1 MQPQRFKKP
10 FRSSTLMLFAFVAL
24 IGCDNRPRRV
34 PVSGK
39 VLIDGEPLK
48 FGAVVFVPEGGRSS
62 SGTLDSNGH
71 FVLTCFS
78 PNDGALL
85 GKHAIQVF
93 GQETINDT
101 TARIHAPKRYGDL
114 KLNGLTEEIKGPTD
128 SVVINLTWQGNVPD
142 KPYRETTG
150 STGDLPRWKSKSRK

>member
-1 MQPQRFKKP
+1 MKP
-10 FRSSTLMLFAFVAL
+10 FCSSTLILFAFVAL
-24 IGCDNRPRRV
+24 LGCDNRPTRV

-62 SGTLDSNGH
+62 SGTPDSNGH
-71 FVLTCFS
+71 FSLTCFS

-85 GKHAIQVF
+85 GKHTIQVF

-114 KLNGLTEEIKGPTD
+114 KLSGLSEEIKGPTD
-128 SVVINLTWQGNVPD
+128 SIVINLTWQGNVPA
-142 KPYRETTG
+142 KPYTETNG
-150 STGDLPRWKSKSRK
+150 SAGDLPHWKSNSRK